1 MNKKE
6 ENKNNVTPLDPS
18 LWNGENKNTM
28 FTSED
33 LNQIK
38 GYYNN
43 LLLAKDYRIQSL
55 EMDLAHSFNE
65 INILRQMLH
74 ERFSIDST
82 NNSLIAQNREAN
94 NIIKNN
100 TEFWVSKILEIRKTI
115 QQDVILTNNKI
126 IDKEIKIKETEFN
139 LEMEKITAI
148 TEMLFLLFE
157 NKNDKEY
164 KKLKARY
171 DKIRG
176 EEDEN

>member
-33 LNQIK
+33 INQIK

-115 QQDVILTNNKI
+115 QQDVVLTNNKI
-126 IDKEIKIKETEFN
+126 IDKEIQIKETEFN
-139 LEMEKITAI
+139 LEMERITAI

-164 KKLKARY
+164 KKLKSRY

-176 EEDEN
+176 EEDGN

>member
-18 LWNGENKNTM
+18 LWNGENENIM

-33 LNQIK
+33 VNQIK

-74 ERFSIDST
+74 ERFSIDNT

-94 NIIKNN
+94 NTIKNN

-115 QQDVILTNNKI
+115 ERDVILTNNKI
-126 IDKEIKIKETEFN
+126 IDKEIQIKETEFN
-139 LEMEKITAI
+139 LEIEKITAI

-157 NKNDKEY
+157 NKNDKAY

>member
-33 LNQIK
+33 VNQIK

-115 QQDVILTNNKI
+115 QQDVVLTNNKI
-126 IDKEIKIKETEFN
+126 IDKEIQIKETEFN
-139 LEMEKITAI
+139 LEMERITAI

-164 KKLKARY
+164 KKLKSRY

>member
-18 LWNGENKNTM
+18 LWNENNI

-33 LNQIK
+33 VNQIK

-82 NNSLIAQNREAN
+82 NNSIITQNREAN

-100 TEFWVSKILEIRKTI
+100 TEFWISKILEIRKSI
-115 QQDVILTNNKI
+115 EQDVTLSNNKL
-126 IDKEIKIKETEFN
+126 IDKEIQIKETEFN
-139 LEMEKITAI
+139 LEIEKITAI

-171 DKIRG
+171 NKIRG

>member
-18 LWNGENKNTM
+18 LWNGENENIM

-33 LNQIK
+33 VNQIK

-74 ERFSIDST
+74 ERFSIDNT
-82 NNSLIAQNREAN
+82 NSSLIAQNREAN
-94 NIIKNN
+94 NTIKNN
-100 TEFWVSKILEIRKTI
+100 TDFWVSKILEIRKSI
-115 QQDVILTNNKI
+115 EQDVVDEKINILKVELAAKYAQKIKPVLNDMEILLELVENKEDKTYKI
-126 IDKEIKIKETEFN
+126 IKN
-139 LEMEKITAI
+139 R
-148 TEMLFLLFE
+148 FE
-157 NKNDKEY
+157 NNESGDK
-164 KKLKARY
+164 
-171 DKIRG
+171 
-176 EEDEN
+176 